1 MKISAGII
9 IKWQDKIL
17 LCHPTGRPWYNT
29 YTPPKG
35 GVNPGE
41 AVKDAAIRETYEET
55 GIKIDSRLL
64 KDEPNLIEYQ
74 SEKNKIFKKVWLWL
88 VKIEELSDVG
98 LTNKIVSKEQLQL
111 EELDWAGF
119 LTKEEA
125 KDRIFWRYRS
135 IFDFD
140 N

>member
-17 LCHPTGRPWYNT
+17 LCHPTGRPWFNT

-35 GVNPGE
+35 GLNPGE
-41 AVKDAAIRETYEET
+41 SAKDAAIRETFEEV
-55 GIKIDSRLL
+55 GIKVSSEQL
-64 KDEPNLIEYQ
+64 KDEPYLIEYQ
-74 SEKNKIFKKVWLWL
+74 SDKNKVFKKVWLYIL
-88 VKIEELSDVG
+88 EIENLGEIG
-98 LTNKIVSKEQLQL
+98 LLDKVVPKKQLQA

-119 LTKEEA
+119 MTLEEA
-125 KDRIFWRYRS
+125 KDRIFWRYNL
-135 IFDFD
+135 IFA